1 MYEHF
6 FQLNKKPFELTPNPD
21 FLYLSKSHKKAST
34 YLDYCLREKANFLF
48 LTGEVGSGKTTL
60 IRDLVKKLD
69 GTVTLSMVF
78 NTKVNSEQLLSMINE
93 DFGLDSPGRDK
104 VLLLKELNNFLIE
117 EYQKG
122 HQAVLIIDEAQNLSP
137 DLLEE
142 VRLLSNLEMDD
153 SKLLQIILV
162 GQPELEKVISLPELR
177 QLRQRISIMC
187 RLSSL
192 TRTETEEYILHR
204 LEVAGNRNAATFSK
218 EAIDSLYAAS
228 KGVPRVV
235 NIICNF
241 LMLTA
246 FTEETREVNADM
258 VQDIVKDL
266 KLDAQQQR
274 EDDVVARR
282 RALLS
287 ALGAFAGHS
296 EKEVRSPSRGE
307 VGTKT

>member
-6 FQLNKKPFELTPNPD
+6 FHLNKKPFELTPNPD
-21 FLYLSKSHKKAST
+21 FLYLSKSHKKAVT
-34 YLDYCLREKANFLF
+34 YLDYSLREKANFLF

-69 GTVTLSMVF
+69 GKVTLSMVF
-78 NTKVNSEQLLSMINE
+78 NTKVNAEQLLSMINE

-104 VLLLKELNNFLIE
+104 VLLLKELNKFLID

-122 HQAVLIIDEAQNLSP
+122 HHAVLIIDEAQNLSP

-153 SKLLQIILV
+153 AKLLQIILV
-162 GQPELEKVISLPELR
+162 GQPELERVLSLPELR

-187 RLSSL
+187 HLCPL
-192 TRTETEEYILHR
+192 TRTETEEYIFHR
-204 LEVAGNRNAATFSK
+204 LEVAGNRNAATFSI
-218 EAIDSLYAAS
+218 EALDSLYIAS
-228 KGVPRVV
+228 KGIPRVV

-246 FTEETREVNADM
+246 FTEGTREVNDVM
-258 VQDIVKDL
+258 VRDIAKDL
-266 KLDAQQQR
+266 KLDAQQRR
-274 EDDVVARR
+274 EDDVAAGR
-282 RALLS
+282 RALLR
-287 ALGAFAGHS
+287 ALGAFEGHS
-296 EKEVRSPSRGE
+296 EKEAHSPTHGE
-307 VGTKT
+307 VGAKT